1 MSDWFDLNQM
11 VMYHLSTIA
20 RQWMEGDSNLLG
32 SFGFHIRRQGTLA
45 VNSWQDIIHQK
56 ETGVWSGRIRIGE
69 WLINNKGISGRS
81 LWFYIHNSVTR
92 FPGDSV
98 VLSLI
103 LPTIQDMG
111 PVPGLWRSPGGENG
125 NPLQYSGQGNPKD
138 REACQARVRGV
149 IVRHVWAQNSVNKIT

>member
-1 MSDWFDLNQM
+1 
-11 VMYHLSTIA
+11 MYHLSTIA
-20 RQWMEGDSNLLG
+20 RQWVEGDSNLLG
-32 SFGFHIRRQGTLA
+32 SFGFHIWRQGTLA

-56 ETGVWSGRIRIGE
+56 ETGIWSGRIRIGE

-111 PVPGLWRSPGGENG
+111 PVPGLRRSPGGENG
-125 NPLQYSGQGNPKD
+125 NPLQYSCLGVPMD
-138 REACQARVRGV
+138 RGAHWATVHGV
-149 IVRHVWAQNSVNKIT
+149 TKSLTWLSN